1 MVTKRQI
8 KRLKTKLIENLSLTD
23 VNPAEIDEV
32 EIYFVNDDG
41 SLVTPEGEIISE
53 REYEN
58 RLEEERKA
66 GEIIVEVTS

>member
-8 KRLKTKLIENLSLTD
+8 RSLKDKIIKKLSLTD
-23 VNPAEIDEV
+23 VDPAEIDEV
-32 EIYFVNDDG
+32 EIYFINDDG

-53 REYEN
+53 MEYEN

-66 GEIIVEVTS
+66 GERIIEVTS